1 MLDWLIQSFQ
11 IKSMSIYEAL
21 MLICFGASWP
31 FAVIKT
37 YKTKAVKGKSRL
49 FLSLIIIG
57 YIFGMINKILN
68 SVDIVFWLYVINLLL
83 VSTDFVFCIMYRNR
97 EGKDNAEK

>member
-1 MLDWLIQSFQ
+1 MLDLLIQSFQ
-11 IKSMSIYEAL
+11 IKSMSLFEAG

-37 YKTKAVKGKSRL
+37 YRTKAVKGKSRL

-57 YIFGMINKILN
+57 YLFGIINKIIN
-68 SVDIVFWLYVINLLL
+68 SMDFVFWLYVINLLL
-83 VSTDFVFCIMYRNR
+83 VSSDFILCLLYRNR
-97 EGKDNAEK
+97 QE